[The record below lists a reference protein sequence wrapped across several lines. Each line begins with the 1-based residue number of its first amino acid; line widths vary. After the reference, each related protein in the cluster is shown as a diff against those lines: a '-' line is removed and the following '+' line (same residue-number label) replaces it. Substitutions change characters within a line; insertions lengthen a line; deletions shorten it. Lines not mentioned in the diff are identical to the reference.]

1 MELNILI
8 PGKFDY
14 IDLVQVKKNDGALK
28 NEWKLKYE
36 VNSEAKEIGERLQY
50 YMLKAEEDLLSPCLD
65 NGEVFP
71 SKVDFKIGPYWIH

>member
-8 PGKFDY
+8 PGKLDY
-14 IDLVQVKKNDGALK
+14 VDLVQVKKDDGTLK

-50 YMLKAEEDLLSPCLD
+50 YMLKAEEDLLSPCLS